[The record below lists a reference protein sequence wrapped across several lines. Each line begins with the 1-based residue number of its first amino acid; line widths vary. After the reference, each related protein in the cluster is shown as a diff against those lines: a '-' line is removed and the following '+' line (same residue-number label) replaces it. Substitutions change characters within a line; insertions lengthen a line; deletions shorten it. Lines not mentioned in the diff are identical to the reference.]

1 MTIGEK
7 LKKLRKD
14 KNKSRQ
20 FISKELGISVSALSN
35 YENNIRI
42 PTDKNKIKIAKYFNR
57 TVQYIFFEK
66 K

>member
-66 K
+66 R